1 MIRRDPTDE
10 HVIQNSNSQSAR
22 SNKRGRWLAKRL
34 ALAVFSIVIAMS
46 IAEIGLRLFVEQE
59 LRRSAIYDRD
69 LGWRGRPYAN
79 GLYVRRQDDIRTSF
93 KYNNLGYRDE
103 DVVARREGE
112 EEIRVMLLGDSFLEN
127 LEVDYEH
134 VFHKRLEEQ
143 LNANAPPKFSAV
155 AIGSQ
160 GYSTAQELLAFRRFK
175 DDVEP
180 NIVVTVFYTG
190 NDFEDNARPRFAY
203 LNEQDE
209 VVLPPNKES
218 TLQFQTRSM
227 TRWIYESSHLV
238 YLIKNQ
244 VQRLANVNLQDA
256 SKETGNVGDE
266 ELRKLTLGLLSQTK
280 QEVEAAGA
288 VHGIIIIPSRDE
300 LLAKDMTKV
309 NLIANYCDERDV
321 PHLNLANCLTPD
333 DYFDVDVHFTVDGHE
348 RVSNEIA
355 TFLKSEFAEIV
366 APCFATDSVANND
379 EPRYSH

>member
-1 MIRRDPTDE
+1 MTRRDPTDQQ
-10 HVIQNSNSQSAR
+10 VDRNNNSQSTDR
-22 SNKRGRWLAKRL
+22 KKRGRWLKRL
-34 ALAVFSIVIAMS
+34 ALAALSIVFSLG
-46 IAEIGLRLFVEQE
+46 IAEIGLRLFVVQE

-79 GLYVRRQDDIRTSF
+79 GLYVRRQDDIRTNF

-112 EEIRVMLLGDSFLEN
+112 AEIRVMLLGDSFLEN
-127 LEVDYEH
+127 LEVDYKH
-134 VFHKRLEEQ
+134 VFHKRLEDQ

-203 LNEQDE
+203 LNERDE
-209 VVLPPNKES
+209 VVLPPNTES
-218 TLQFQTRSM
+218 TLQFQTRSL
-227 TRWIYESSHLV
+227 TRWAYESSHLV
-238 YLIKNQ
+238 YLVKNQ

-256 SKETGNVGDE
+256 SKETGSVSE
-266 ELRKLTLGLLSQTK
+266 EEMRKLTLGLLGQTK

-288 VHGIIIIPSRDE
+288 AHGIIIIPSRDE
-300 LLAKDMTKV
+300 LLAKDMTRV
-309 NLIANYCDERDV
+309 NLIADYCETQQV
-321 PHLNLANCLTPD
+321 PHLNLADCLTPE
-333 DYFDVDVHFTVDGHE
+333 DYFEVDVHFTVDGHE

-355 TFLKSEFAEIV
+355 SFLKSEFADIV
-366 APCFATDSVANND
+366 APCFDTDSVARSED
-379 EPRYSH
+379 PPYSN